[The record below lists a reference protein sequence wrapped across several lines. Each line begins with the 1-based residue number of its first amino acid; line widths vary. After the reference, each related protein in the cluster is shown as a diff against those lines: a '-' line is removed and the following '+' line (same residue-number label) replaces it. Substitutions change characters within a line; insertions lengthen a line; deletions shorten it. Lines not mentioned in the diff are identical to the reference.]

1 MTQSTAE
8 SPQAAEA
15 TDPAKPTAAARPGWW
30 LRDLG
35 RAVDKEIKELQD
47 RFTEGSPVARA
58 QLARLRR
65 GLGKPAGSVPD
76 IWELTVGLVPEK
88 QASQGNDPSHAEQA
102 AHAAM
107 TLYALHQ
114 QSHDNDKMHVPGIRF
129 GAAVRR
135 LAAEDGTKGGTKS
148 GVADGGKS
156 AHTKEDEAKDGK
168 EDGRKQAITRRFM
181 AVATAQ
187 SINEVLFHVRGL
199 ITQLRREKQP
209 LDYAM
214 FAEDVYNLLTPGAE
228 NRVRLA
234 WGREFYRT
242 PSADRSDKDAK
253 TPEDSSTSDDD
264 NE

>member
-1 MTQSTAE
+1 
-8 SPQAAEA
+8 
-15 TDPAKPTAAARPGWW
+15 
-30 LRDLG
+30 
-35 RAVDKEIKELQD
+35 
-47 RFTEGSPVARA
+47 
-58 QLARLRR
+58 
-65 GLGKPAGSVPD
+65 
-76 IWELTVGLVPEK
+76 
-88 QASQGNDPSHAEQA
+88 
-102 AHAAM
+102 M

-114 QSHDNDKMHVPGIRF
+114 QSHDNDEMHVPGIRF

-135 LAAEDGTKGGTKS
+135 LAAEDGTKGAAGGGTKS
-148 GVADGGKS
+148 GVADGEKS
-156 AHTKEDEAKDGK
+156 AQSKEDEAKGGK
-168 EDGRKQAITRRFM
+168 EDSRKQAITRRFM

-214 FAEDVYNLLTPGAE
+214 FAEDVFNLLTPGQE

-242 PSADRSDKDAK
+242 PSAARSDKDGK